1 MTQRE
6 FVIVYVA
13 LPLAIAVGWLVWRG
27 RFFLRNLLAY
37 MVVVAVLLTLVR
49 FGHVAWTAWDHYWA
63 RPVAVSPPSDRAC
76 VAPGVRI
83 RPGSRDS
90 CWT

>member
-13 LPLAIAVGWLVWRG
+13 LPLAVALGWLLWRG
-27 RFFLRNLLAY
+27 RLFLRNLLIYTIA
-37 MVVVAVLLTLVR
+37 VVVLVALVR
-49 FGHVAWTAWDHYWA
+49 AGGMAWNAWDSWWH
-63 RPVAVSPPSDRAC
+63 PVAAAPLADRPC
-76 VAPGVRI
+76 LAPGVTI